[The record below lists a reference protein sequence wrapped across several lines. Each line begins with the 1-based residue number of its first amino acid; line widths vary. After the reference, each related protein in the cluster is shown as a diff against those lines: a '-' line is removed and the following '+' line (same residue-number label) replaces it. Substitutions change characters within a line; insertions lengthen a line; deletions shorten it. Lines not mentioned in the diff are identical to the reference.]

1 MIYYLKLYLRD
12 WRNLIPLILSLSI
25 QIFCWVYILFNIKP
39 SVGRLFLHYNIVF
52 GVNLLGEWWKILY
65 FPIGGLVVILVNF
78 VASFLLYKK
87 DRFVSWL
94 LSFWALMINIFL
106 LVEIYLLIRLNL
118 WLLFSINRKQDCFPP
133 EAGRRSLQWQ
143 ITRLQSLSRGN

>member
-12 WRNLIPLILSLSI
+12 WRNLIPLILSLGI
-25 QIFCWVYILFNIKP
+25 QIFCWAYILFNIKS

-65 FPIGGLVVILVNF
+65 FPIGGLVVILINF
-78 VASFLLYKK
+78 ITSFWLYKK
-87 DRFVSWL
+87 DRFASWL

-118 WLLFSINRKQDCFPP
+118 
-133 EAGRRSLQWQ
+133 
-143 ITRLQSLSRGN
+143 